1 MNLLGA
7 TEQVQKLIMTQK
19 HKLYQSVYMTL
30 ILLKQGMHIKS
41 LQRML
46 GQFYNQNLIQESRQ
60 EMKLF

>member
-60 EMKLF
+60 EIELF

>member
-7 TEQVQKLIMTQK
+7 TEQVLKLTMTQK